1 MVLVPVGCWVC
12 PSSPDITMEELTS
25 SLYRGSKVNQR
36 ATAHRCPLVTA
47 FTPWGFSPP
56 EEKLIILP
64 HLGLMEACRETAQS
78 VWRGA
83 ARLHTGEPVAG
94 LSMLQTLGPHWASLC
109 ITPGPGELLS
119 GTCTALGT
127 AEEMCGVNRDV

>member
-1 MVLVPVGCWVC
+1 MMVLVCS
-12 PSSPDITMEELTS
+12 SSPDITMEGLTS

-36 ATAHRCPLVTA
+36 ATAHLCPLVTA

-78 VWRGA
+78 AGKEQHGA
-83 ARLHTGEPVAG
+83 HHAP
-94 LSMLQTLGPHWASLC
+94 S
-109 ITPGPGELLS
+109 
-119 GTCTALGT
+119 LGT
-127 AEEMCGVNRDV
+127 SLGITLHRPRAW